1 MTALVNNNSSFDM
14 DTLDKMQ
21 RFAEV
26 LENSMSIPQRY
37 RGKPAD
43 IITAFL
49 KGQELGLAPISAL
62 EAFQIVQGTPSL
74 HVDFFMA
81 LIMSHPQYE
90 GHEEMTFSEI
100 EEAGKAVCT
109 FIRNGNRH
117 TAEYSIKDAQ
127 RGGRWGK
134 GSYLSSPW
142 RMLQIRAR
150 SFAGRDAFSD
160 ALKGFVTVEDAED
173 IAAMK
178 ADEAKVRREEAQA
191 KRGVLPAPQAPQDAI
206 EGEFTVE
213 VKQAKVATDERHKEA
228 QEPPKAKAKPKPKP
242 KPKAKPLQNS
252 RGQIDPHAPFP
263 QQKPE
268 APEQGQ
274 LLPPS
279 KGLKR

>member
-1 MTALVNNNSSFDM
+1 
-14 DTLDKMQ
+14 MQ
-21 RFAEV
+21 QFAKV
-26 LENSMSIPQRY
+26 LEDSMSIPARY

-81 LIMSHPQYE
+81 LIVSHPQYE

-100 EEAGKAVCT
+100 EKAEKAVCT
-109 FIRNGNRH
+109 FIRNGKRH

-127 RGGRWGK
+127 RSGRWGK
-134 GSYLSSPW
+134 GNYQTSPW

-160 ALKGFVTVEDAED
+160 ALKGFVTVEDAEE
-173 IAAMK
+173 IAAIK
-178 ADEAKVRREEAQA
+178 ADEAKVRRQEAQA
-191 KRGVLPAPQAPQDAI
+191 KLGITPITEPPTDAI

-213 VKQAKVATDERHKEA
+213 VKQSKPADDKRHREPVAKK
-228 QEPPKAKAKPKPKP
+228 PPAKKVPAKKPSTKKAPAKPR
-242 KPKAKPLQNS
+242 S
-252 RGQIDPHAPFP
+252 T
-263 QQKPE
+263 
-268 APEQGQ
+268 EQAN
-274 LLPPS
+274 LLPPPG
-279 KGLKR
+279 KGLA